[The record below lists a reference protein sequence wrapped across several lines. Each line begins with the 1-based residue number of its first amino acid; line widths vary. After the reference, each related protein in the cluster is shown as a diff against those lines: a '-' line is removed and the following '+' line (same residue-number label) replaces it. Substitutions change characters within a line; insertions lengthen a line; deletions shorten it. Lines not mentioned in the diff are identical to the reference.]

1 MAIIHS
7 IKKRFYDATGT
18 PLVQRQEEIPRLGSN
33 FDSIRSFFNVN
44 LVECRVRRRIYPAV
58 DGDGYR
64 KDRHFLCTSNFYYA
78 KALSI
83 AIGKPLPKVK
93 HKRPKAFYRR
103 NKMLLVYCLTQGE
116 FRMLNFDK
124 PQFTVIDY
132 IPFKAENLA
141 TIGRFMQVNN
151 IKKLPEGAKKR
162 FHNS

>member
-1 MAIIHS
+1 
-7 IKKRFYDATGT
+7 
-18 PLVQRQEEIPRLGSN
+18 
-33 FDSIRSFFNVN
+33 
-44 LVECRVRRRIYPAV
+44 
-58 DGDGYR
+58 
-64 KDRHFLCTSNFYYA
+64 
-78 KALSI
+78 
-83 AIGKPLPKVK
+83 
-93 HKRPKAFYRR
+93 
-103 NKMLLVYCLTQGE
+103 MLLVYCLTQGE